1 MDKNKDVMTKAQAA
15 EMLRS
20 TLPQYA
26 ERLSAIDERLVTYL
40 NDLHEHT
47 ELHNMWE
54 ILGGVRFLRIFA
66 TYPFKAGK
74 VKKILRLYEG
84 EWKDGRHVRG
94 GLLFSGLS
102 GRSHYQLTPIQKII
116 IAGK

>member
-20 TLPQYA
+20 RLPQYA

-47 ELHNMWE
+47 DLHNMWE

-84 EWKDGRHVRG
+84 EWKDG
-94 GLLFSGLS
+94 
-102 GRSHYQLTPIQKII
+102 
-116 IAGK
+116 